1 MAQFHLQIVTPD
13 GLVFDG
19 QTDSILVRAD
29 SGEIEIMKNH
39 VDYFAALG
47 IGRAKLVVD
56 KKEMLAS
63 AAGGFVSVKNGEV
76 KLICTTFEF
85 KDDIDLERALIAKEK
100 AESAIK
106 NARDEKAITVAK
118 AKLARAINRIQI
130 AQMK

>member
-1 MAQFHLQIVTPD
+1 
-13 GLVFDG
+13 
-19 QTDSILVRAD
+19 
-29 SGEIEIMKNH
+29 MKNH

-47 IGRAKLVVD
+47 VGRAKLVVD
-56 KKEMLAS
+56 KKETLAS

-100 AESAIK
+100 AEGAIK